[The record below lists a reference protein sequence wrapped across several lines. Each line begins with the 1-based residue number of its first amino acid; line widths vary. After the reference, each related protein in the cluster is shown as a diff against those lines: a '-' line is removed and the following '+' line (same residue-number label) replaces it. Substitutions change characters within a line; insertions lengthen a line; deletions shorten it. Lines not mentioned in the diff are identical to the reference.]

1 MLTLIENGEVFAP
14 EPGGVQSVLLLDGKI
29 GSVGMIDRSEVDRFA
44 GAAGIDLEVVDA
56 SGRVVVPGFVDP
68 HEHIIGGSGEKGWN
82 SRSPEIVLREIV
94 RWGIT
99 TVVGT
104 LGADT
109 TTRTMAAL
117 LTHAKALALDG
128 ITTRVWTG
136 GYHVPPVTLLAD
148 LRADIMFVE
157 EIIGAG
163 EIAISDHRSVQP
175 DPDALVRVVVDAHL
189 GGAMSGKAGVT
200 HFHVGEGKDR
210 LRPIR
215 DLLEKYTIEPGCLYL
230 THVERT
236 PKLMEEAIALA
247 KKGAWADVDVVED
260 SLAKVLRRWLD
271 EGGPAERL
279 TFSSDADATAPRILY
294 ERLCKAVVE
303 ERMPLE
309 RVLPHVT
316 SNTAR
321 VLKLDGKGV
330 LAPGKDADVVVLE
343 AGTLDITHVFA
354 KGRCMV
360 RDGEMAVREQF
371 LEESSRRLELHGE
384 KA

>member
-1 MLTLIENGEVFAP
+1 
-14 EPGGVQSVLLLDGKI
+14 
-29 GSVGMIDRSEVDRFA
+29 
-44 GAAGIDLEVVDA
+44 
-56 SGRVVVPGFVDP
+56 
-68 HEHIIGGSGEKGWN
+68 
-82 SRSPEIVLREIV
+82 
-94 RWGIT
+94 
-99 TVVGT
+99 
-104 LGADT
+104 
-109 TTRTMAAL
+109 
-117 LTHAKALALDG
+117 
-128 ITTRVWTG
+128 
-136 GYHVPPVTLLAD
+136 VPPATLLAD

-175 DPDALVRVVVDAHL
+175 DPDELVKIVVGAHL

-215 DLLEKYTIEPGCLYL
+215 DLLEKYTLEPACLYL

-236 PKLMEEAIALA
+236 PKLMDEAIALA
-247 KKGAWADVDVVED
+247 KKGVWADVDLVED

-271 EGGPAERL
+271 EGGPPDRL
-279 TFSSDADATAPRILY
+279 TFSSDADATAPRLLY

-303 ERMPLE
+303 DRMPLE

-316 SNTAR
+316 SHTAR

-354 KGRCMV
+354 RGRCMV
-360 RDGEMAVREQF
+360 RDGEMAVREHF